1 LRRAHL
7 RWQIGLE
14 ADVRS
19 YNDLIAGSGTKLAL
33 KPLDPPCPALPPLG
47 GSYRSLTQHPGVFMT
62 GDELKDMASRINR
75 PGSYS
80 GRRFDPLAKQIA
92 KDLKS
97 GID

>member
-1 LRRAHL
+1 M
-7 RWQIGLE
+7 
-14 ADVRS
+14 RS
-19 YNDLIAGSGTKLAL
+19 YNDLIASSGTKLAL

-47 GSYRSLTQHPGVFMT
+47 SSYRSLTQQSGVFMT
-62 GDELKDMASRINR
+62 GDELKDMASRIDR

-80 GRRFDPLAKQIA
+80 MRRFDPLAKQIA